1 MKKFMRHICA
11 AALVLVCCT
20 SFLASAS
27 ALERA
32 SSYIAKYTANVTAAG
47 GGKVQVM
54 FSIVAN
60 KRVSQLGA
68 SYILLEESDDGG
80 RTWNTAEEYESE
92 SWMTSSNRSTYNSAI
107 IYQGTVGHQYRVTAE
122 VLQEMKMVA
131 IAERLQLLPLLL
143 QQNNFIK
150 KN

>member
-47 GGKVQVM
+47 GGKGSDLFGDHVP
-54 FSIVAN
+54 VAGPGGCG
-60 KRVSQLGA
+60 GA
-68 SYILLEESDDGG
+68 APLPGQRHRDGD
-80 RTWNTAEEYESE
+80 
-92 SWMTSSNRSTYNSAI
+92 
-107 IYQGTVGHQYRVTAE
+107 
-122 VLQEMKMVA
+122 
-131 IAERLQLLPLLL
+131 
-143 QQNNFIK
+143 
-150 KN
+150 

>member
-80 RTWNTAEEYESE
+80 RTWNTAEEYEGE

-122 VLQEMKMVA
+122 VFARDENGGDSRTTPTSPAVTATK
-131 IAERLQLLPLLL
+131 
-143 QQNNFIK
+143 
-150 KN
+150 

>member
-1 MKKFMRHICA
+1 MKKFMRHIGA
-11 AALVLVCCT
+11 AVLVLACCT
-20 SFLASAS
+20 SMLIGAS

-32 SSYIAKYTANVTAAG
+32 SSYIAKYTANVTAAS
-47 GGKVQVM
+47 GGKIQVM

-80 RTWNTAEEYESE
+80 KTWSVAEEYEGE

-107 IYQGTVGHQYRVTAE
+107 MYQGIVGYQYRVTAD
-122 VLQEMKMVA
+122 
-131 IAERLQLLPLLL
+131 IFAEDENGGDSRTTPTSPAVTA
-143 QQNNFIK
+143 K
-150 KN
+150 R